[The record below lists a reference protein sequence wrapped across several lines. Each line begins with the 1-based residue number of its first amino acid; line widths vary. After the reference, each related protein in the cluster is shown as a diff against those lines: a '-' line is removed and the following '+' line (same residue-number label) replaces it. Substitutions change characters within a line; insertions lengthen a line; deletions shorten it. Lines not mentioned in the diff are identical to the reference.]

1 MIQFRK
7 NPIGRSLDIG
17 PEVMYKNI
25 RSPSVKIPGENGI
38 KAFYKLLKM
47 AENIRAELT
56 WQRHS
61 CVPLESRHDMCK
73 LHVSKPNEA

>member
-25 RSPSVKIPGENGI
+25 RSPSVKIPRENGI

-47 AENIRAELT
+47 VENIRAELT
-56 WQRHS
+56 
-61 CVPLESRHDMCK
+61 
-73 LHVSKPNEA
+73 